1 MLAHL
6 RCLHGR
12 EDETSGIK
20 RGCDDRAQRLC
31 GCGLAGAS
39 VTVER
44 GDRACVGGW
53 VRRGGGTK
61 KDLEWR
67 AVSTGQWRGLG
78 LRSTWI
84 RRSVVRC

>member
-31 GCGLAGAS
+31 GCGLADSMQAHTS
-39 VTVER
+39 KATKIK
-44 GDRACVGGW
+44 C
-53 VRRGGGTK
+53 TK
-61 KDLEWR
+61 KNVDMLVIPGGRTPTSKPEI
-67 AVSTGQWRGLG
+67 SGF
-78 LRSTWI
+78 
-84 RRSVVRC
+84 

>member
-53 VRRGGGTK
+53 
-61 KDLEWR
+61 
-67 AVSTGQWRGLG
+67 
-78 LRSTWI
+78 
-84 RRSVVRC
+84 